1 MTFVCFA
8 SAMNS
13 LIHISTGGEAQR
25 GGSDLSAFV
34 QKNSSTVL
42 GDEPSPF
49 VSCSRAQSMSLL
61 VLMEEQICAAI
72 VAGRAESVLA
82 DWLCVTVP
90 VLTYLSSFR

>member
-72 VAGRAESVLA
+72 VAGHAESVLA